1 MAENWVRCRKCH
13 EVFDAEDGPC
23 TKCGAPYEPPVAQPQ
38 AFDGLYVDRYAG
50 TELVPEETPVAPP
63 VRRGWRDN
71 PTVFVGAG
79 AALIGVGL
87 VTAILFE
94 LGAVGGSSPTAPPVI
109 GVVPVAT
116 PTPTLPAVTGATINQ
131 LNDPNFSARITVDS
145 RVKAKPP
152 AVPDA
157 LSLVVKFDGQV
168 SGGSQ
173 WGTLLTGSET
183 WDTRLIDGQFYRRT
197 LPSIKWGHVAVLDY
211 LVLCPL
217 FDIPSSDYV
226 QLMKPKP
233 EDGSLL
239 HFQTT
244 SVWNPD
250 ISRLA
255 MMDLSGLYIKP
266 VTDVLDLYTTTA
278 GTPVRAHFS
287 GQNPAADGTWI
298 VDVEV
303 DYTFSNVGVPQ
314 QKIDVPGP
322 SWKPSPTSPP
332 ENPGA

>member
-1 MAENWVRCRKCH
+1 VI
-13 EVFDAEDGPC
+13 
-23 TKCGAPYEPPVAQPQ
+23 QPE

-50 TELVPEETPVAPP
+50 TDLVPVEESVVAPR
-63 VRRGWRDN
+63 RRGWREN
-71 PTVFVGAG
+71 PTIFIGAG
-79 AALIGVGL
+79 GALIGLGIV
-87 VTAILFE
+87 VAILFE
-94 LGAVGGSSPTAPPVI
+94 LGAVGGSTPTAPPVI
-109 GVVPVAT
+109 GVQPRAT
-116 PTPTLPAVTGATINQ
+116 PTPTLPAVIGTTVSQ
-131 LNDPNFSARITVDS
+131 LNDTNLSAHVAVDS

-152 AVPDA
+152 AVPSA
-157 LSLVVKFDGQV
+157 FSAVVKFDGVV

-197 LPSIKWGHVAVLDY
+197 LPGIKWGHVPVVDY
-211 LVLCPL
+211 LVICPL
-217 FDIPSSDYV
+217 FGLPSADYL

-233 EDGSLL
+233 EDGNLL
-239 HFQTT
+239 HLQTT
-244 SVWNPD
+244 SAWNPD

-266 VTDVLDLYTTTA
+266 VTDVLDLYTTA
-278 GTPVRAHFS
+278 NGTPVRAHYS

-303 DYTFSNVGVPQ
+303 DYTFTNVGVPQ

-322 SWKPSPTSPP
+322 SWKPSPTAPP